1 MFSLFLS
8 RAALR
13 VARAGFL
20 TFLLMQRPEE
30 ANVSEIQ
37 RPLWREGATLSGEFL
52 FSLSSLLKL
61 FCSLAAFSHAVGS
74 VQGSNGIESTGDW
87 SCSFASTTFFS
98 SRTALAF
105 SLLIFTEGANMSIRT
120 SLPAIFLTNC
130 FETKLK
136 LENGE
141 KVNEW
146 QILMRKAKW
155 EMNVKIW
162 WESGNHEE
170 KLGNARARSNVW
182 RYVKRTERQTLI
194 SVAALYLKI
203 TSYERHVS
211 RLWRSRIFL

>member
-20 TFLLMQRPEE
+20 TFLLMQRPGE

-98 SRTALAF
+98 SGTALAF
-105 SLLIFTEGANMSIRT
+105 FLLIFTEGANMSIRT

-130 FETKLK
+130 FQTKLK

-146 QILMRKAKW
+146 WILMRNECENLMRIWKSRGKVGKCKSTIERLEVRETHW
-155 EMNVKIW
+155 TTNVDQRCRIVL
-162 WESGNHEE
+162 EN
-170 KLGNARARSNVW
+170 
-182 RYVKRTERQTLI
+182 YVVRT
-194 SVAALYLKI
+194 
-203 TSYERHVS
+203 S
-211 RLWRSRIFL
+211 RFKVMTQ